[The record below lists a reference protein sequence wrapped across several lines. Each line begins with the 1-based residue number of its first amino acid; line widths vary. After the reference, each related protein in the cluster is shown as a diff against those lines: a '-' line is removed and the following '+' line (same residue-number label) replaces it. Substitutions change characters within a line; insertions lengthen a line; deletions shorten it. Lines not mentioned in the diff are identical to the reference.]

1 MTNKD
6 LRSGTMSVSLLV
18 FKGEDFN
25 YPESRVIDEMP
36 VSFQR
41 VWKETWE
48 KAISEC
54 KIKIFVC
61 GGMFSIN
68 TIPDVLAELDSVF
81 GWMNHNGGRDMKYIQ
96 NRIQELKEFLNSY
109 YNEQENLDY
118 WFDLG

>member
-1 MTNKD
+1 
-6 LRSGTMSVSLLV
+6 MSVSLFV

-25 YPESRVIDEMP
+25 YPESRIVDEMP

-68 TIPDVLAELDSVF
+68 VIPSVLTELDFIFDWVS
-81 GWMNHNGGRDMKYIQ
+81 NNGGKDALYIQ
-96 NRIQELKEFLNSY
+96 SRIQELKDFLNSY
-109 YNEQENLDY
+109 YNEHENSDY

>member
-1 MTNKD
+1 
-6 LRSGTMSVSLLV
+6 MSVSLLV

-25 YPESRVIDEMP
+25 NSKSQVIAEMP
-36 VSFQR
+36 VSFQN
-41 VWKETWE
+41 VWNETWE

-68 TIPDVLAELDSVF
+68 AIPSVLTELDSIFDWV
-81 GWMNHNGGRDMKYIQ
+81 NNNGGRDMKYIQ
-96 NRIQELKEFLNSY
+96 NRIQELKEFLNNF
-109 YNEQENLDY
+109 YNEQGNLDY

>member
-1 MTNKD
+1 
-6 LRSGTMSVSLLV
+6 MSVSLLV

-25 YPESRVIDEMP
+25 SSKSQVIAEIP
-36 VSFQR
+36 VSFQN
-41 VWKETWE
+41 VWNETWE

-61 GGMFSIN
+61 CGMFSIN
-68 TIPDVLAELDSVF
+68 KIPSVLTELDSIFDWV
-81 GWMNHNGGRDMKYIQ
+81 NNNGGRDMKYIQ

-109 YNEQENLDY
+109 YNEQESLDY

>member
-1 MTNKD
+1 
-6 LRSGTMSVSLLV
+6 MSVSLLV

-25 YPESRVIDEMP
+25 NSKSQVIAEMP
-36 VSFQR
+36 VSFQN
-41 VWKETWE
+41 VWNETWE

-68 TIPDVLAELDSVF
+68 AIPSVLTELDSIFDWV
-81 GWMNHNGGRDMKYIQ
+81 NNNGGRDMKYIQ
-96 NRIQELKEFLNSY
+96 NRIQELKEFLNGF
-109 YNEQENLDY
+109 YNEQENLAY

>member
-1 MTNKD
+1 
-6 LRSGTMSVSLLV
+6 MSVSLLV

-25 YPESRVIDEMP
+25 NSKSQVIAEMP
-36 VSFQR
+36 VSFQN
-41 VWKETWE
+41 VWNETWE

-68 TIPDVLAELDSVF
+68 TIPSVLTELDSIFDWV
-81 GWMNHNGGRDMKYIQ
+81 NNNGGRDMKYIQ
-96 NRIQELKEFLNSY
+96 NRIQELKEFLNSF

>member
-1 MTNKD
+1 
-6 LRSGTMSVSLLV
+6 MSVSLLV

-25 YPESRVIDEMP
+25 NSKSQVIAEMP
-36 VSFQR
+36 VSFQN
-41 VWKETWE
+41 VWNETWE

-68 TIPDVLAELDSVF
+68 AIPSVLTELDSIFDWV
-81 GWMNHNGGRDMKYIQ
+81 NNNGGRDMKYIQ
-96 NRIQELKEFLNSY
+96 NRIQELKEFLNGF